1 MIRVRKSV
9 SQPHSLS
16 STKAYDG
23 EDVKRQLDTDQYN
36 KCYLCERVCGTDF
49 LVEHLRSQENYPRLI
64 QSWDNLLLGCSYC
77 NGKKS
82 DAYDNILNPLTV
94 NVEDE
99 IEQRIDLLNKQSLF
113 VAVSD
118 DDAHRKTVELLSR
131 LHNGTKHLRNTKEE
145 HFIEYIIAV
154 VNDFRTVIQTY
165 QSQQN
170 PQTEKAVREELG
182 ADKELLGFKYLII
195 KDNPELYAVFGND
208 MVWNKQQPPPN
219 S

>member
-36 KCYLCERVCGTDF
+36 KCYLCERVCETDF
-49 LVEHLRSQENYPRLI
+49 QVEHLRSRINYPHLK
-64 QSWDNLLLGCSYC
+64 QVWDNLLLGCSYC

-82 DAYDNILNPLTV
+82 DAYDNILNPLAD

-99 IEQRIDLLNKQSLF
+99 IEQRIDLLNKQALF

-131 LHNGTKHLRNTKEE
+131 LHNGTRQSRITKEGY
-145 HFIEYIIAV
+145 FIKHIIAV
-154 VNDFRTVIQTY
+154 VNDFRTIIQTY
-165 QSQQN
+165 QTQRNASA
-170 PQTEKAVREELG
+170 EEAVREELQ
-182 ADKELLGFKYLII
+182 ADKELLGFKYWII
-195 KDNPELYAVFGND
+195 KDVPELFAVFGDD
-208 MVWNKQQPPPN
+208 MVWNKQ
-219 S
+219 